1 VWDLT
6 ISLKDK
12 EKQISYLQKKG
23 APGTQGAPGAP
34 EKLEDDY
41 QATCEE
47 NQKLRKNLKELEGQL
62 EEQ

>member
-1 VWDLT
+1 MWDLT

-23 APGTQGAPGAP
+23 APGAQGAP

-41 QATCEE
+41 QAKCEE